1 MSKFVEECIVERI
14 ERFRMKDP
22 VEKGFQMMG
31 KDLAREKEA
40 QEWAEAVI
48 HE

>member
-1 MSKFVEECIVERI
+1 MHYGKNRKNQNG
-14 ERFRMKDP
+14 RP

-40 QEWAEAVI
+40 QEWAEAGI
-48 HE
+48 YE

>member
-1 MSKFVEECIVERI
+1 MSKFAEECIMEKI
-14 ERFRMKDP
+14 EKIKREGP

-31 KDLAREKEA
+31 KDFAREKEA
-40 QEWAEAVI
+40 QEWAEAGI